1 MEKELLNKM
10 FSSCVEEKIYDFKE
24 KFVEFFNEEFNR
36 QCNKVA
42 KEVNKELARFDVVR
56 EGISIPLSNPKVKN
70 AELFAI
76 ESDEDNVVVKFKL
89 DGSDDEMEYKVPEE
103 EEDFYKALEEEGFDS
118 LDDELKE
125 KISADLNEFVIDM
138 DKKDESMER
147 GEELK
152 SKEPKM
158 EEVDMSKLTGAARL
172 KALKDMAEKKKMEA
186 SKKANEENDSEMKD
200 DEEIKEESKKMKK
213 RK

>member
-1 MEKELLNKM
+1 MKKELLNKM
-10 FSSCVEEKIYDFKE
+10 FSACMEQKIYDFKE
-24 KFVEFFNEEFNR
+24 NFVVVFTEEFNK

-42 KEVNKELARFDVVR
+42 GEVNKELARFDVVR
-56 EGISIPLSNPKVKN
+56 ESISIPLNNPKVKN

-89 DGSDDEMEYKVPEE
+89 DDSDDEMEYKVPEE

-125 KISADLNEFVIDM
+125 KVAADLNEFVIDM

-172 KALKDMAEKKKMEA
+172 KALKDMAEKKKLEA
-186 SKKANEENDSEMKD
+186 SKKANEENDVDVKD
-200 DEEIKEESKKMKK
+200 DEKIKEESKKSKK
-213 RK
+213 CK

>member
-1 MEKELLNKM
+1 MKKELLNKM
-10 FSSCVEEKIYDFKE
+10 FSACMEQKIYEFKE
-24 KFVEFFNEEFNR
+24 NFNEIFNEEFN
-36 QCNKVA
+36 QLCNKIA

-56 EGISIPLSNPKVKN
+56 EGISIPLSNPKVKS

-103 EEDFYKALEEEGFDS
+103 EEDFYKALDEEGFDS

-125 KISADLNEFVIDM
+125 KVSADLNEFIIDM
-138 DKKDESMER
+138 DKKNESIER

-152 SKEPKM
+152 SKELKM

-186 SKKANEENDSEMKD
+186 SKKANEEDDSEMKN
-200 DEEIKEESKKMKK
+200 DEEIKEESKKKCKK
-213 RK
+213 

>member
-1 MEKELLNKM
+1 MKKELLNKM
-10 FSSCVEEKIYDFKE
+10 FSACMEQKIYDFKE
-24 KFVEFFNEEFNR
+24 NFVAVFTEEFNQ

-42 KEVNKELARFDVVR
+42 GEVNKELARFDVVR
-56 EGISIPLSNPKVKN
+56 ESISIPLNNPKVKN

-89 DGSDDEMEYKVPEE
+89 DDSDDEMEYKVPEE

-125 KISADLNEFVIDM
+125 KVAADLNEFVIDM

-172 KALKDMAEKKKMEA
+172 KALKDMAEKKKLEA
-186 SKKANEENDSEMKD
+186 SKKANEENDVDVKD
-200 DEEIKEESKKMKK
+200 DEKIKEESKKSKK
-213 RK
+213 CK